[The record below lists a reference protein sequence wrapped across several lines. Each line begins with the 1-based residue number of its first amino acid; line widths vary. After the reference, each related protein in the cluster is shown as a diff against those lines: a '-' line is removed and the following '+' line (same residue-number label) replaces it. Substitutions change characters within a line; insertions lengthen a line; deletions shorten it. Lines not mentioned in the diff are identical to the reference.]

1 MGLRYAHFPMLVLFL
16 ITFVNLLGFGLIIP
30 LLPFYIERVGGGPEI
45 ITLVI
50 ALYSL
55 LQFLTAPTIG
65 RLSDRYGR
73 RPVLIW
79 TTAGVILSH
88 VLLGFADSLWLVI
101 LARMIGGIAAGNVGV
116 IFAYV
121 ADISSG
127 ADRAKFMGY
136 LGAAFSLGFMF
147 GPVIGGVL
155 AGTEVETANFMLP
168 AFSAAG
174 LTAVAWLCLL
184 TFLPESLKPEYRSD
198 AAGTGTLPLSA
209 QLRTAFANRHV
220 HDAVDHRV
228 AALCL
233 VVGAVVDLRA
243 VDEPRA
249 RTRAAGHRP
258 DLHVLGIYRRGVSA
272 HADRAADQTLR
283 RGGVAHD
290 HRGRDGRRPVGDG
303 GCDDSHG
310 RAGRNDAA
318 VPVAQHVLAGQFEPG
333 VEIRAADGARRAARG
348 VSGRGQSRAST
359 RTDVRRGRVCATGLR
374 VAVYDRGVVD
384 GAVCDVGSRGGT
396 AAGAIIKGVVTVI
409 H

>member
-1 MGLRYAHFPMLVLFL
+1 MGLRYGNFPMLVLFL

-50 ALYSL
+50 GLYSL

-79 TTAGVILSH
+79 TTTGVILSQ

-174 LTAVAWLCLL
+174 LTAIAWLCLL
-184 TFLPESLKPEYRSD
+184 AFLPESLKPEYRSD

-209 QLRTAFANRHV
+209 QLRTAFANRTFTMLSII
-220 HDAVDHRV
+220 AVLLYISWSALLSIFALWTNRV
-228 AALCL
+228 LEF
-233 VVGAVVDLRA
+233 G
-243 VDEPRA
+243 PRDI
-249 RTRAAGHRP
+249 G
-258 DLHVLGIYRRGVSA
+258 LMFMY
-272 HADRAADQTLR
+272 
-283 RGGVAHD
+283 
-290 HRGRDGRRPVGDG
+290 
-303 GCDDSHG
+303 
-310 RAGRNDAA
+310 
-318 VPVAQHVLAGQFEPG
+318 
-333 VEIRAADGARRAARG
+333 
-348 VSGRGQSRAST
+348 SGFI
-359 RTDVRRGRVCATGLR
+359 
-374 VAVYDRGVVD
+374 
-384 GAVCDVGSRGGT
+384 GAVCQLTLIGPLTKRFGEAALLMMTVVAMGAGLWVLADATTVMAALVAMTLLSLSHSMFSPVSSSLVSKYALPTERGALLGVFQGVGSLGRVLGPT
-396 AAGAIIKGVVTVI
+396 FAGAAFAQLGYGSPYMIGALLMVPCVMLAVAVVLRPAPQLKG

>member
-1 MGLRYAHFPMLVLFL
+1 MLVLFL

-55 LQFLTAPTIG
+55 VQFLTAPTIG

-73 RPVLIW
+73 RPILIW

-88 VLLGFADSLWLVI
+88 VLLGFADSLWMVI
-101 LARMIGGIAAGNVGV
+101 LARTIGGIAAGNVGV

-174 LTAVAWLCLL
+174 LTVVALLCLL
-184 TFLPESLKPEYRSD
+184 AFLPESLKPEYRSN
-198 AAGTGTLPLSA
+198 AANANVLPLST
-209 QLRTAFANRHV
+209 QLRTAFANRTFAMLSIIAMLLYV
-220 HDAVDHRV
+220 SWSALLSIFALWTNRV
-228 AALCL
+228 LEFGPRDIGL
-233 VVGAVVDLRA
+233 IFMYSGFVGAVCQLTLIGPLTKRFG
-243 VDEPRA
+243 E
-249 RTRAAGHRP
+249 AALLMMTVVSMGAGLWVMADATTVMAALVAMTLLSTSHSMFSP
-258 DLHVLGIYRRGVSA
+258 VSASLVSKYALPTERGVLLGLFQSVGSLGRIIGPA
-272 HADRAADQTLR
+272 YAGAAFAQLGTGSPYMIGSLLMVPCAVLA
-283 RGGVAHD
+283 VAVV
-290 HRGRDGRRPVGDG
+290 RRPT
-303 GCDDSHG
+303 
-310 RAGRNDAA
+310 
-318 VPVAQHVLAGQFEPG
+318 PG
-333 VEIRAADGARRAARG
+333 
-348 VSGRGQSRAST
+348 
-359 RTDVRRGRVCATGLR
+359 
-374 VAVYDRGVVD
+374 
-384 GAVCDVGSRGGT
+384 
-396 AAGAIIKGVVTVI
+396 
-409 H
+409 

>member
-1 MGLRYAHFPMLVLFL
+1 MLVLFL

-55 LQFLTAPTIG
+55 LQLLTAPTIG

-101 LARMIGGIAAGNVGV
+101 LARSVGGIAAGNVGV

-121 ADISSG
+121 TDISSG

-147 GPVIGGVL
+147 GPAIGGVL

-174 LTAVAWLCLL
+174 LTVVAWLCLL
-184 TFLPESLKPEYRSD
+184 AFLPESLKPEHRSH
-198 AAGTGTLPLSA
+198 AAGNEALPMSV
-209 QLRTAFANRHV
+209 QLRGAFANGTFTMLSIIALLLYV
-220 HDAVDHRV
+220 SWSALLSIFALWTNRV
-228 AALCL
+228 LEL
-233 VVGAVVDLRA
+233 GPRDIGLIFMYSGFVGAVCQLTLIGPLTKRVGEAALLMMTVVAMGAGLWLMADATTVMAALVA
-243 VDEPRA
+243 MTLLSLSHSMFSPVSASLVSKYA
-249 RTRAAGHRP
+249 RPTERGVLLGMFQGVGSFGR
-258 DLHVLGIYRRGVSA
+258 VLGPAYAG
-272 HADRAADQTLR
+272 AAFAQL
-283 RGGVAHD
+283 GHGSPYLIGALLMVPCLMLAVAVV
-290 HRGRDGRRPVGDG
+290 RRP
-303 GCDDSHG
+303 
-310 RAGRNDAA
+310 A
-318 VPVAQHVLAGQFEPG
+318 P
-333 VEIRAADGARRAARG
+333 
-348 VSGRGQSRAST
+348 T
-359 RTDVRRGRVCATGLR
+359 
-374 VAVYDRGVVD
+374 
-384 GAVCDVGSRGGT
+384 
-396 AAGAIIKGVVTVI
+396 
-409 H
+409 